1 MNRSLIILLFLSVNI
16 SKAQSVDTLIE
27 DTKLKKQINEV
38 VVTGQIN
45 ELSIKKSVH
54 KIRVIDSKIINSGLY
69 QNLANVI
76 EKELNIKLS
85 EDNLLGSSLS
95 IQGISGQN
103 VKILI
108 DNVPVIGR
116 LNGNI
121 DISQISLN
129 NIEKIEIVE
138 GPLSTVYGTDA
149 LAGTIN
155 LITKKN
161 SDEKK
166 ISTFYESVGRYNI
179 DVLIAQN
186 KKHNMSYNFGRKYFN
201 GWSENQDFIYIPK
214 PQPADTNR
222 YKTWK
227 PKEQF
232 FHKVSYRIKNKDV
245 KWSTQYEMFNEK
257 ITNLGRP
264 TEPYF
269 ESAFDEYFYTYRK
282 NIGSNISF
290 KNNKDK
296 INIIL
301 AYNKYKRIKET
312 YFTDL
317 ITLDRNLIENSDAQ
331 DTSRFSLLLAKM
343 TFSSNKNNK
352 IQYQT
357 GIELEKQTAKGK
369 RIMESFQEQ
378 YNFAFFST
386 AEYTGIKNIILRPSF
401 RIIKNSNF
409 DVPIIPAFNV
419 MYNTS
424 NTQIRLNYANGF
436 RDPDFKELYLDFVD
450 VNHNITGNP
459 QLDPEKSKNIQLSI
473 SNEKNKSRLKI
484 KSNVSLFYNSITNKI
499 DLTNTIEN
507 PYAYSYFNIETYKTK
522 GISAYLNFAHSKFNL
537 KIGSSYIGRMN
548 KIISGYELDKFN
560 FAIDYNLSSI
570 INISKT
576 TKLNIFYKNTGSV
589 SSFYIENNQVNE
601 YISEAYN
608 IMDISINQRFYN
620 TKLIV
625 ALGIKN
631 LFNVKDINRSMTNKL
646 GHSSSTSMMP
656 IGYGTSFTASINF
669 EI

>member
-1 MNRSLIILLFLSVNI
+1 ML
-16 SKAQSVDTLIE
+16 E

-166 ISTFYESVGRYNI
+166 ISSTFYESVGRYNI

-222 YKTWK
+222 YK
-227 PKEQF
+227 
-232 FHKVSYRIKNKDV
+232 SG
-245 KWSTQYEMFNEK
+245 
-257 ITNLGRP
+257 NL
-264 TEPYF
+264 
-269 ESAFDEYFYTYRK
+269 
-282 NIGSNISF
+282 
-290 KNNKDK
+290 KNNFF
-296 INIIL
+296 
-301 AYNKYKRIKET
+301 IK
-312 YFTDL
+312 
-317 ITLDRNLIENSDAQ
+317 
-331 DTSRFSLLLAKM
+331 
-343 TFSSNKNNK
+343 
-352 IQYQT
+352 
-357 GIELEKQTAKGK
+357 
-369 RIMESFQEQ
+369 
-378 YNFAFFST
+378 
-386 AEYTGIKNIILRPSF
+386 
-401 RIIKNSNF
+401 
-409 DVPIIPAFNV
+409 
-419 MYNTS
+419 
-424 NTQIRLNYANGF
+424 
-436 RDPDFKELYLDFVD
+436 
-450 VNHNITGNP
+450 
-459 QLDPEKSKNIQLSI
+459 
-473 SNEKNKSRLKI
+473 
-484 KSNVSLFYNSITNKI
+484 
-499 DLTNTIEN
+499 
-507 PYAYSYFNIETYKTK
+507 
-522 GISAYLNFAHSKFNL
+522 
-537 KIGSSYIGRMN
+537 
-548 KIISGYELDKFN
+548 
-560 FAIDYNLSSI
+560 
-570 INISKT
+570 
-576 TKLNIFYKNTGSV
+576 
-589 SSFYIENNQVNE
+589 
-601 YISEAYN
+601 
-608 IMDISINQRFYN
+608 
-620 TKLIV
+620 
-625 ALGIKN
+625 
-631 LFNVKDINRSMTNKL
+631 
-646 GHSSSTSMMP
+646 
-656 IGYGTSFTASINF
+656 
-669 EI
+669 

>member
-108 DNVPVIGR
+108 DNIPVIGR

-245 KWSTQYEMFNEK
+245 KWSTHYEMFNEK

-317 ITLDRNLIENSDAQ
+317 TTLDRNLIENSDAQ

-484 KSNVSLFYNSITNKI
+484 KSNISLFYNSITNKI

-631 LFNVKDINRSMTNKL
+631 LFNVKDINRSMTNNL

>member
-108 DNVPVIGR
+108 DNIPVIGR

-166 ISTFYESVGRYNI
+166 ISTFYESIGRYNI

-317 ITLDRNLIENSDAQ
+317 TTLDRNLIENSDAQ

-548 KIISGYELDKFN
+548 KIISEYELDKFN

-589 SSFYIENNQVNE
+589 SSYYIENNQVNE

-631 LFNVKDINRSMTNKL
+631 LFNVKDINRSMTNNL

>member
-1 MNRSLIILLFLSVNI
+1 MNRSLIILLFLSINI
-16 SKAQSVDTLIE
+16 SKAQSVDTLPE
-27 DTKLKKQINEV
+27 NTKLKKQINEV

-45 ELSIKKSVH
+45 ELSIEKSVH

-69 QNLANVI
+69 QNLANII

-166 ISTFYESVGRYNI
+166 ISTFYESVGRYNFDI
-179 DVLIAQN
+179 LIAQN
-186 KKHNMSYNFGRKYFN
+186 KKHNTSYNFGRKYFN
-201 GWSENQDFIYIPK
+201 GWSDNQGLIYIPK
-214 PQPADTNR
+214 PQLADTSR
-222 YKTWK
+222 FKRWK

-232 FHKVSYRIKNKDV
+232 FHKVNYRVNNKDV
-245 KWSTQYEMFNEK
+245 KWSTHYEMFNEK
-257 ITNLGRP
+257 ITSLGRP
-264 TEPYF
+264 IEPYF
-269 ESAFDEYFYTYRK
+269 ENAFDEFFYTLRE
-282 NIGSNISF
+282 NIGSNILF
-290 KNNKDK
+290 KNNEDK

-301 AYNKYKRIKET
+301 AYNKYKRIRET

-317 ITLDRNLIENSDAQ
+317 TTLDRTLIENNNSQ
-331 DTSRFSLLLAKM
+331 DTSKFSLLLVKM

-357 GIELEKQTAKGK
+357 GVELEKQTAKGK
-369 RIMESFQEQ
+369 RISDNFQEQ
-378 YNFAFFST
+378 YNYAFFSI
-386 AEYTGIKNIILRPSF
+386 AEYIGIENIVLRPSF

-409 DVPIIPAFNV
+409 DIPIIPAFNM
-419 MYNTS
+419 MYSTS
-424 NTQIRLNYANGF
+424 SMQIRLNYANGF
-436 RDPDFKELYLDFVD
+436 RAPDFKELYLDFVD

-459 QLDPEKSKNIQLSI
+459 QLDPEKSKNIQFSI

-484 KSNVSLFYNSITNKI
+484 QSNISLFYNSITNKI

-507 PYAYSYFNIETYKTK
+507 PYAYSYFNIETFKTK
-522 GISAYLNFAHSKFNL
+522 GISAYLNFAHNKFSL

-576 TKLNIFYKNTGSV
+576 TKLNIFYKNTGSI
-589 SSFYIENNQVNE
+589 SSFYIENDQINE

-625 ALGIKN
+625 VLGIKN
-631 LFNVKDINRSMTNKL
+631 LFNVKDINRSMTNNL
-646 GHSSSTSMMP
+646 AHSSSTSTMP

>member
-16 SKAQSVDTLIE
+16 SKGQSVDTLPE
-27 DTKLKKQINEV
+27 NTKLKKQINEV

-45 ELSIKKSVH
+45 ELSIEKSVH

-69 QNLANVI
+69 QNLANII

-222 YKTWK
+222 YKRWK

-232 FHKVSYRIKNKDV
+232 FHKVTYRIKNKDV

-301 AYNKYKRIKET
+301 AYNKYKRIKEA

-317 ITLDRNLIENSDAQ
+317 TTLDRNLIENSDAQ

-369 RIMESFQEQ
+369 RIMESFQQQ

-386 AEYTGIKNIILRPSF
+386 AEYTGIKNIALRPSF

-419 MYNTS
+419 MYSTS

-473 SNEKNKSRLKI
+473 SNEKKKSRLKI

-631 LFNVKDINRSMTNKL
+631 LFNVKDINRSMTNNL

>member
-1 MNRSLIILLFLSVNI
+1 
-16 SKAQSVDTLIE
+16 
-27 DTKLKKQINEV
+27 
-38 VVTGQIN
+38 
-45 ELSIKKSVH
+45 
-54 KIRVIDSKIINSGLY
+54 
-69 QNLANVI
+69 
-76 EKELNIKLS
+76 
-85 EDNLLGSSLS
+85 
-95 IQGISGQN
+95 
-103 VKILI
+103 
-108 DNVPVIGR
+108 
-116 LNGNI
+116 
-121 DISQISLN
+121 
-129 NIEKIEIVE
+129 
-138 GPLSTVYGTDA
+138 
-149 LAGTIN
+149 
-155 LITKKN
+155 
-161 SDEKK
+161 
-166 ISTFYESVGRYNI
+166 
-179 DVLIAQN
+179 
-186 KKHNMSYNFGRKYFN
+186 MSYNFGRKYFN

-214 PQPADTNR
+214 PQLADTNR
-222 YKTWK
+222 YKRWK

-232 FHKVSYRIKNKDV
+232 FHKVTYRVKNKDV

-317 ITLDRNLIENSDAQ
+317 TTLDRNLIENSDAQ

-386 AEYTGIKNIILRPSF
+386 AEYTGIKNIVLRPSF

-419 MYNTS
+419 MYSTS

-473 SNEKNKSRLKI
+473 SNEKNKSILKI

-548 KIISGYELDKFN
+548 KIISGYEIDKFN

-631 LFNVKDINRSMTNKL
+631 LFNIKDINRSMTNNL
-646 GHSSSTSMMP
+646 AHSSSTSMMP

>member
-16 SKAQSVDTLIE
+16 SKAQSVDTLLE

-166 ISTFYESVGRYNI
+166 ISTFYESIGRYNI

-317 ITLDRNLIENSDAQ
+317 TTLDRNLIENSDAQ

-386 AEYTGIKNIILRPSF
+386 AEYTGIKNIVLRPSF

-631 LFNVKDINRSMTNKL
+631 LFNVKDINRSMTNNL